1 MESNLEEALRFKAN
15 AEKKFAER
23 NSVCARNYALK
34 AQMSCSELEG
44 VSQMV
49 ATFGVYI
56 ASEAKINGEFDFY
69 SILGMDPYIDKSKL
83 KKRYKKM
90 AMLLHLDKNKTMGAN
105 GEKVIAEENFEE
117 LRSLVFVFIG

>member
-23 NSVCARNYALK
+23 NFVSARNYVLK
-34 AQMSCSELEG
+34 AQMSCPELEG

-56 ASEAKINGEFDFY
+56 ASDNLI
-69 SILGMDPYIDKSKL
+69 SIQFLEWIHPY
-83 KKRYKKM
+83 
-90 AMLLHLDKNKTMGAN
+90 T
-105 GEKVIAEENFEE
+105 
-117 LRSLVFVFIG
+117 SLS